1 MGSRSLIP
9 VLTFDFQVIAQSKLD
24 RGIITQDEFEAV
36 VYSHRAAFA
45 AVEFEP
51 SASDSHT
58 AAPSSNQKAR
68 VNLSPISDI
77 SMDVVGEGEGFAGDS
92 ERSNQSPSGATSTAA
107 MTPTKVES
115 RARIV
120 ATGRALGNGT
130 VILLSVVA
138 GYLYQMTGSTAPAVL
153 ENKGGDAN
161 TVPVDVEEG
170 CAIGGGTGT
179 IHTNSSTSSLN
190 GEGASKFIGKIL
202 GSNAEQAT
210 LRGAPLGFVGTLFL
224 LEVSDAS
231 RSSVQEAEVASVFD
245 APPGARLL
253 WARYACQP

>member
-1 MGSRSLIP
+1 MAVRLIY
-9 VLTFDFQVIAQSKLD
+9 FQVIAQNKLD

-68 VNLSPISDI
+68 VNPSPMPGISVSAI
-77 SMDVVGEGEGFAGDS
+77 GEGEGLAGDS
-92 ERSNQSPSGATSTAA
+92 ESSIQSPSGTTSTAA
-107 MTPTKVES
+107 LTPIMGES

-120 ATGRALGNGT
+120 ATGRTLGNGT

-153 ENKGGDAN
+153 ENKGGGAN
-161 TVPVDVEEG
+161 TVPEVEEEG
-170 CAIGGGTGT
+170 RAIGGGTDT
-179 IHTNSSTSSLN
+179 SRTNSTTSSLN
-190 GEGASKFIGKIL
+190 GEGASKFIGIFL

-210 LRGAPLGFVGTLFL
+210 LRGAPLGFVGSLFL

-231 RSSVQEAEVASVFD
+231 SSSVHEADVASVFD
-245 APPGARLL
+245 VPPGARLL
-253 WARYACQP
+253 WARYAYHP